1 MSEQVIVPASARS
14 DRARAILRAVAAGRA
29 TASCGCE
36 PDLFVD
42 GLACCD
48 QAGARALRKAGLFA
62 PVQPADVDGLVPV
75 DLTDLGRTILRL
87 LAPAG
92 RPS

>member
-1 MSEQVIVPASARS
+1 MSEQVTVPASARS

-48 QAGARALRKAGLFA
+48 QPGARALRKAGLFA
-62 PVQPADVDGLVPV
+62 PVRSAGADEVVPV
-75 DLTDLGRTILRL
+75 DLTDLGRTVLGL
-87 LAPAG
+87 LAPAA
-92 RPS
+92 